1 MSKESN
7 QKIWAKDLDGDL
19 QEIEWMSQDI
29 RKFYLEDGNELS
41 YDVVE
46 SAKKAW
52 QVLADIH
59 LELLRKKNN

>member
-7 QKIWAKDLDGDL
+7 QKVWAKDLDGNL

-52 QVLADIH
+52 QALADIH
-59 LELLRKKNN
+59 LELLRKKK

>member
-7 QKIWAKDLDGDL
+7 QKVWAKDLDGHL

-29 RKFYLEDGNELS
+29 RKFYLEDRNELS

-52 QVLADIH
+52 LALADAH
-59 LELLRKKNN
+59 LEVLKKKE

>member
-7 QKIWAKDLDGDL
+7 QKVRAKDLDGNL

>member
-7 QKIWAKDLDGDL
+7 QKVWTKDLYGYL

-29 RKFYLEDGNELS
+29 RKFYLEDRNELS

-52 QVLADIH
+52 QALACTH
-59 LELLRKKNN
+59 LELLKKKK

>member
-7 QKIWAKDLDGDL
+7 QKVWAKDLDGDL

-29 RKFYLEDGNELS
+29 RKFYLEDGNKLS
-41 YDVVE
+41 YEVVE

-52 QVLADIH
+52 QVLADTH

>member
-7 QKIWAKDLDGDL
+7 QKVWAKDLDGDL

-52 QVLADIH
+52 QVLADTH

>member
-7 QKIWAKDLDGDL
+7 QKVWAKDLDGNL

-59 LELLRKKNN
+59 LELLKKKNN

>member
-7 QKIWAKDLDGDL
+7 QKVWAKDLDGDL

-52 QVLADIH
+52 QSLANTH
-59 LELLRKKNN
+59 LELLRKKK

>member
-7 QKIWAKDLDGDL
+7 QKVWAKDLDGDL

-29 RKFYLEDGNELS
+29 RKFYLEDRNELS
-41 YDVVE
+41 YEVVE

-52 QVLADIH
+52 QTLAVVH
-59 LELLRKKNN
+59 LELLKKKK

>member
-7 QKIWAKDLDGDL
+7 QKVWAKDLDGDL

-52 QVLADIH
+52 QTLACVH
-59 LELLRKKNN
+59 LELLKKKK

>member
-7 QKIWAKDLDGDL
+7 QKVWAKDLDGNL

-59 LELLRKKNN
+59 LELLRKKDS

>member
-7 QKIWAKDLDGDL
+7 QKVWAKDLEGDL

-29 RKFYLEDGNELS
+29 RKFYLEDGNKLS

-52 QVLADIH
+52 QVLADTH

>member
-7 QKIWAKDLDGDL
+7 QKVWAKDLDGNL

-29 RKFYLEDGNELS
+29 REFYLEDGNELS
-41 YDVVE
+41 YDVIE

>member
-7 QKIWAKDLDGDL
+7 QKVWAKDLDGNL

-46 SAKKAW
+46 SAKKVW

>member
-7 QKIWAKDLDGDL
+7 QKVWTKDLDGNL

-46 SAKKAW
+46 SAKKSW

-59 LELLRKKNN
+59 LELLRRK

>member
-7 QKIWAKDLDGDL
+7 QKVWAKDLDGAL

-29 RKFYLEDGNELS
+29 RKFYLEDRNELS

-52 QVLADIH
+52 QALTDTH
-59 LELLRKKNN
+59 LELLRKKK

>member
-7 QKIWAKDLDGDL
+7 QKVWAKDLDGDL

-52 QVLADIH
+52 QALACVH
-59 LELLRKKNN
+59 LEILRKKK

>member
-7 QKIWAKDLDGDL
+7 QKVWAKDLYGNL

-52 QVLADIH
+52 QVLAVIH
-59 LELLRKKNN
+59 LELLRKKK

>member
-7 QKIWAKDLDGDL
+7 QKVWAKDLDGAL

-29 RKFYLEDGNELS
+29 RKFYLEDRNEIS

-52 QVLADIH
+52 QALADAH
-59 LELLRKKNN
+59 LELLRKKK

>member
-7 QKIWAKDLDGDL
+7 QKVWTKDLDGDL

-41 YDVVE
+41 YEVVE

-52 QVLADIH
+52 QALAVTH
-59 LELLRKKNN
+59 LELLRKKK

>member
-7 QKIWAKDLDGDL
+7 QKVWAKDLDGNL

-29 RKFYLEDGNELS
+29 RKFYLEDRNELS

-46 SAKKAW
+46 NAKKAW
-52 QVLADIH
+52 QALAVIH
-59 LELLRKKNN
+59 LELLRKKK

>member
-7 QKIWAKDLDGDL
+7 QKVWAKDLYGDI

-52 QVLADIH
+52 QALAVTH
-59 LELLRKKNN
+59 LELLRKKNS